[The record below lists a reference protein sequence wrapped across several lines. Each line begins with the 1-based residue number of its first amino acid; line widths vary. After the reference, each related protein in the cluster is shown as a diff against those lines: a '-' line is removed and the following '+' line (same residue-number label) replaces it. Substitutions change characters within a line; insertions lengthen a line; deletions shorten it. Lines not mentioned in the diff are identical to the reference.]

1 MSAQADSTVRAHS
14 HAEYLARLKEIV
26 SALEAGDDALF
37 EQRLNRLIC
46 MREEG
51 LLSNLVRITR
61 ELHTAVQ
68 SINFDNQLADI
79 AHSEIP
85 DACQRLDYVVKV
97 TEEAAH
103 KTLDLVDRS
112 RELTEQIVQ
121 AVRRLSDAQDHAES
135 IGFIRKTIEHSAE
148 HLRGNLTALAQTQEY
163 QDLTGQI
170 IKRVIRVV
178 RDVESA
184 LISLLRSAGSSSQP
198 GAVPSRKEKL
208 EGPAVPGLNRS
219 TSQQDADALLAELG
233 F

>member
-1 MSAQADSTVRAHS
+1 MSVVADITRPAHS
-14 HAEYLARLKEIV
+14 QGEYLLRLKEIV
-26 SALEAGDDALF
+26 AALEAGDDPLF
-37 EQRLNRLIC
+37 EQRLNRLVC

-61 ELHTAVQ
+61 ELHKAVQ
-68 SINFDNQLADI
+68 DINHDNQLQTI
-79 AHSEIP
+79 ASSDIP
-85 DACQRLDYVVKV
+85 DACQRLDYVVQV

-112 RELTEQIVQ
+112 REQTERITQAALKLTEASGEEPVIFLQ
-121 AVRRLSDAQDHAES
+121 AAISDAA
-135 IGFIRKTIEHSAE
+135 KT
-148 HLRGNLTALAQTQEY
+148 LRSHLTALAQTQEY

-184 LISLLRSAGSSSQP
+184 LVTLLRNSGAGTATS
-198 GAVPSRKEKL
+198 GGPSKKVAL
-208 EGPAVPGLNRS
+208 EGPAVPGLSQSN
-219 TSQQDADALLAELG
+219 SQQDADALLSELG

>member
-1 MSAQADSTVRAHS
+1 MSAAVDIEVQTHT

-26 SALEAGDDALF
+26 SALEAGDDSLF

-51 LLSNLVRITR
+51 LLSNVVRITR
-61 ELHTAVQ
+61 ELHRAVKD
-68 SINFDNQLADI
+68 INFDNQLSDI
-79 AHSEIP
+79 ATSGIP
-85 DACQRLDYVVKV
+85 DACQRLDYVVTV

-112 RELTEQIVQ
+112 REQTERITQ
-121 AVRRLSDAQDHAES
+121 AAAQLSVASDAEPIIFLQAS
-135 IGFIRKTIEHSAE
+135 IDDAAQNV
-148 HLRGNLTALAQTQEY
+148 RGHLTALAQTQEY

-178 RDVESA
+178 RDVENA
-184 LISLLRSAGSSSQP
+184 LISLLRSTGTKATVTP
-198 GAVPSRKEKL
+198 IRHAREKL
-208 EGPAVPGLNRS
+208 EGPTVPGLNTS
-219 TSQQDADALLAELG
+219 ASQQDADALLSELG

>member
-1 MSAQADSTVRAHS
+1 MNAAADRAVHAPS

-26 SALEAGDDALF
+26 SALETGNDILF

-51 LLSNLVRITR
+51 LLSNVVRITR
-61 ELHTAVQ
+61 ELHNAVKA
-68 SINFDNQLADI
+68 INFDDQLADI
-79 AHSEIP
+79 AHSGIP
-85 DACQRLDYVVKV
+85 DACQRLDYVVQV
-97 TEEAAH
+97 SEEAAH

-112 RELTEQIVQ
+112 RELTDQIAQ
-121 AVRRLSDAQDHAES
+121 ATSRLSETQGHAES
-135 IGFIRKTIEHSAE
+135 IAFIKKTIIHSADD
-148 HLRGNLTALAQTQEY
+148 LRGNLTSLAQTQEY

-178 RDVESA
+178 RDVETA
-184 LISLLRSAGSSSQP
+184 LISLLRSAGSTAQP
-198 GAVPSRKEKL
+198 GTLQARKEKL
-208 EGPAVPGLNRS
+208 EGPTVPGLSRS

>member
-1 MSAQADSTVRAHS
+1 MSAVADSTVRVSS
-14 HAEYLARLKEIV
+14 HADYLTRLKEIV
-26 SALEAGDDALF
+26 SALEAGDDVLF

-61 ELHTAVQ
+61 ELHNAVK
-68 SINFDNQLADI
+68 SINFDDQLADI
-79 AHSEIP
+79 AHSGIP
-85 DACQRLDYVVKV
+85 DACQRLDYVVQV

-121 AVRRLSDAQDHAES
+121 AAARLTDTHGHAES
-135 IGFIRKTIEHSAE
+135 VGFIQKTINHSASN
-148 HLRGNLTALAQTQEY
+148 LRGNLTALAQTQEY

-184 LISLLRSAGSSSQP
+184 LISLLRSAGSS
-198 GAVPSRKEKL
+198 APSGTGQAKKEKL
-208 EGPAVPGLNRS
+208 EGPTVPGLSRS